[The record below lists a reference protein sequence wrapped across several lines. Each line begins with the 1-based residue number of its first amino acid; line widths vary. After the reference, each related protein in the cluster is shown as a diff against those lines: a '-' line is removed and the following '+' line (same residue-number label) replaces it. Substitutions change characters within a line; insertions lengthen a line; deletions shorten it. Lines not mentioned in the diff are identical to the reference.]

1 MTWPRTT
8 LATLFS
14 AALALLVVLL
24 VGLFALLQQ
33 RTSTVASAAALRA
46 ESAAL
51 TRIHAELAAYL
62 DRGDQALTARRARI
76 AAGRC
81 GVGPSLETQSC
92 LVSVLLED
100 KELSEV
106 TLTSAHGRVGPDEEV
121 FVEPSERWQV
131 SAYRAAAGGLAERP
145 LCVRVTRGDGA
156 GFSAREECRE
166 PKDILLMA
174 LPAKVNAQAGDPT
187 ESFSFTKPLAS
198 EFVGKTIW
206 SDLSYSQL
214 DQALPEPQRRVQLTA
229 LRGEVMA
236 DGQLVVL
243 KASLLADSID
253 RKLRAIRV
261 AAPGEDDP
269 YRVVLADGLGRLVSR
284 PRETDALEDD
294 DDDLRVMHPAAD
306 PVLEAALAASAGE
319 ACGAGAFTV
328 GGAGYHFVCQS
339 AGEQLQGWR
348 LLVTG
353 PDDYYRKDLDAA
365 LRAMLLASAG
375 LLTAIFLVM
384 LFTLR
389 RLRAALEQIED
400 RAKQMSAFHFEKSSV
415 GSSFTDVEETL
426 GSIELAKTAMRAMGR
441 YVPVDLVRQL
451 FADQQEP
458 RLGGQVKA
466 VSMVFTDLEGFTAL
480 AESRPVEEVAQMLG
494 SYLEAMTRAIH
505 EEHGIV
511 DKFIGDAVMALWNC
525 ARTVEEHAVH
535 ACAAVLRC
543 QAVTEALFASPAW
556 AGRPRLTT
564 RYGVHSGEVLVGTFG
579 APDRF
584 NFTAIGDAVN
594 LAARL
599 ESLNKQYGTT
609 VLVSEQT
616 ARLAGERFAFRKVGR
631 VAVKGKATA
640 VDIFEL
646 LGPADAPRVS
656 AQVVQVYEAALAAYG
671 AARFTQARALL
682 EPQLDDPP
690 SARLHERCGELL
702 ERPPPPGFTGV
713 HVAQEK

>member
-14 AALALLVVLL
+14 ATLALLVLVL
-24 VGLFALLQQ
+24 VAQYALLRQG
-33 RTSTVASAAALRA
+33 TSAAAAAAAERA

-51 TRIHAELAAYL
+51 ARIHDDLSAYL
-62 DRGDQALTARRARI
+62 DRGNEALTALRARV

-81 GVGPSLETQSC
+81 GLGPSLETQSC

-106 TLTSAHGRVGPDEEV
+106 TLTSAHGHVDEDGEV
-121 FVEPSERWQV
+121 AVESSERWQV
-131 SAYRAAAGGLAERP
+131 SAYRAPAEHGERR

-174 LPAKVNAQAGDPT
+174 LPATLDGQANDPT
-187 ESFSFTKPLAS
+187 ESFSFTKPLS
-198 EFVGKTIW
+198 PEFLGKTIW

-214 DQALPEPQRRVQLTA
+214 DQALPEARRRVQLTA
-229 LRGEVMA
+229 LRGEAML

-253 RKLRAIRV
+253 RRLRAIRV
-261 AAPGEDDP
+261 AAPGDDDP

-284 PRETDALEDD
+284 PRASDVLEDD

-319 ACGAGAFTV
+319 ACGSGTFSV
-328 GGAGYHFVCQS
+328 GGRGHHFLCKS
-339 AGEQLQGWR
+339 AGEQFQGWR
-348 LLVTG
+348 LLVVG
-353 PDDYYRKDLDAA
+353 PDDYYRRELDGA
-365 LRAMLLASAG
+365 LRTTVLAAAG
-375 LLTAIFLVM
+375 LLAAVFLVT

-389 RLRAALEQIED
+389 RLRAALERIED
-400 RAKQMSAFHFEKSSV
+400 RARQMSAFRFEPSDP
-415 GSSFTDVEETL
+415 GSHFTDVEETL

-451 FADQQEP
+451 FVDQQEP

-466 VSMVFTDLEGFTAL
+466 VSMMFTDLEGFTSL
-480 AESRPVEEVAQMLG
+480 AEGRAVEDVANQLG
-494 SYLEAMTRAIH
+494 RYLEAMTRGIH
-505 EEHGIV
+505 AEHGIV
-511 DKFIGDAVMALWNC
+511 DKFIGDAVMALWNS

-543 QAVTEALFASPAW
+543 QDLTAALYASREWGGHP
-556 AGRPRLTT
+556 PLVT
-564 RYGVHSGEVLVGTFG
+564 RYGVHTGEVLVGNFG

-584 NFTAIGDAVN
+584 NFTAIGDGVN

-616 ARLAGERFAFRKVGR
+616 AALARERFAFRKVDR
-631 VAVKGKATA
+631 VAVKGKTTA

-646 LGPADAPRVS
+646 LGPVDAPRVG
-656 AQVVQVYEAALAAYG
+656 AQVVRVYEEALAAYCG
-671 AARFTQARALL
+671 GRFAEARALL
-682 EPQLDDPP
+682 ASQLGDPP
-690 SARLHERCGELL
+690 SARLHERCAEL
-702 ERPPPPGFTGV
+702 EARPPPPGWSGV
-713 HVAQEK
+713 RVAQEK